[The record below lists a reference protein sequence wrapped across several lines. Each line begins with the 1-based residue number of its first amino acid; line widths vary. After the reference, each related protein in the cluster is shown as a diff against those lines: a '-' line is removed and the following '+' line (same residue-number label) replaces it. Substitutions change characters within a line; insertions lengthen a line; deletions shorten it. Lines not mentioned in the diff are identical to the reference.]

1 MLAVMPQHQ
10 RVAVVRV
17 QQDEGEV
24 MDICQ
29 QYVLEMGVAWGDIRM
44 LCAAMIEQRVWIVE
58 RDQLGPDGTV
68 G

>member
-10 RVAVVRV
+10 SVAVLRV
-17 QQDEGEV
+17 QQDEGER

-29 QYVLEMGVAWGDIRM
+29 QYVLEMGSAWGDIWM
-44 LCAAMIEQRVWIVE
+44 MHAVMIEQRVWIVE
-58 RDQLGPDGTV
+58 KRQLGPDGIV